1 VGKKRLPLIIS
12 CKKQQKQ
19 RGTLLEGGPDRSNI
33 ISGAGIV
40 SVGYWAESG
49 MPVPTEPAARLAAA
63 E

>member
-1 VGKKRLPLIIS
+1 VKKRLPLIIS

-19 RGTLLEGGPDRSNI
+19 RGGQNRGNI

-40 SVGYWAESG
+40 SVGYWAASG
-49 MPVPTEPAARLAAA
+49 MPVATEPAARLAAA